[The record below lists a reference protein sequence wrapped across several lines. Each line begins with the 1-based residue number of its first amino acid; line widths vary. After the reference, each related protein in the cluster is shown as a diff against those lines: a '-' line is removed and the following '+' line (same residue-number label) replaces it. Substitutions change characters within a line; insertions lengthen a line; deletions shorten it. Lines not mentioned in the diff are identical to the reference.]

1 MLAIQAQYHDGHIQ
15 IPTEGLPRDA
25 KVVVVFLEAE
35 SANTPNTPNTHKG
48 LNPDQQ
54 AALHLQSQSSF
65 AQTVLLNPA
74 EDCWN
79 NA

>member
-1 MLAIQAQYHDGHIQ
+1 MLAIQAHYHDGHIQ
-15 IPTEGLPRDA
+15 IATEGLPRDS
-25 KVVVVFLEAE
+25 KVVVVFLAPDAKDAP
-35 SANTPNTPNTHKG
+35 SN
-48 LNPDQQ
+48 LNPEQQ
-54 AALHLQSQSSF
+54 AALSLQSQSSF